1 MRAKKKQENEAE
13 RIRIEELKL
22 KDSVAYLANL
32 YERRRIIIEKMNERV
47 RLKEENSKRGSK
59 TALRRMQMIAELGQ
73 EERNVS

>member
-47 RLKEENSKRGSK
+47 RFKEENSKRGSK

>member
-1 MRAKKKQENEAE
+1 
-13 RIRIEELKL
+13 
-22 KDSVAYLANL
+22 VAYLANL